1 MDYKL
6 FSEYITLQALLKELG
21 IIHSGGAIKTF
32 LSENQVFFNDQ
43 LENRRGKKIRIGDVL
58 TIPSEDIKVRIVS
71 PNPQEKTEHQKELDE
86 KKRVSELVK
95 SMNKENKKQTKKQKT
110 TRTNKKA
117 PVRFPG
123 I

>member
-6 FSEYITLQALLKELG
+6 FNEYITLQALLKELG

-43 LENRRGKKIRIGDVL
+43 LENRRGKKIRIGDVV

-71 PNPQEKTEHQKELDE
+71 PNPQEKIEHQKELDE

-95 SMNKENKKQTKKQKT
+95 SINKENKKQTKKQKT

>member
-43 LENRRGKKIRIGDVL
+43 LENRRGKKIRIGDVV

-71 PNPQEKTEHQKELDE
+71 PNPQEKIEHQKELDE

-95 SMNKENKKQTKKQKT
+95 SMNKENKKQKT

>member
-6 FSEYITLQALLKELG
+6 FNEYITLQALLKELG

-43 LENRRGKKIRIGDVL
+43 LENRRGKKIRIGDVV

-71 PNPQEKTEHQKELDE
+71 PNPQEKIEHQKELDE